1 MRPALGCRCAETCVC
16 PCQLPTC
23 LLLSS
28 FGLMTV
34 LLTSMM
40 GPPPADSRAGTST
53 LMVLRMY
60 SCMAVLMMLL
70 INQYRVRPLGTLRE
84 NHPAGGNNQHS
95 TAEPYLSSNCHTD
108 LLFFS

>member
-1 MRPALGCRCAETCVC
+1 MSTTDPTQRPPRIAPRIARLSA
-16 PCQLPTC
+16 PTC

-40 GPPPADSRAGTST
+40 GAPAPSEARAGTST

-60 SCMAVLMMLL
+60 SCMPVLMMLFT
-70 INQYRVRPLGTLRE
+70 NQYSVRPLGTLRE
-84 NHPAGGNNQHS
+84 NQPAHD
-95 TAEPYLSSNCHTD
+95 THTRVR
-108 LLFFS
+108 